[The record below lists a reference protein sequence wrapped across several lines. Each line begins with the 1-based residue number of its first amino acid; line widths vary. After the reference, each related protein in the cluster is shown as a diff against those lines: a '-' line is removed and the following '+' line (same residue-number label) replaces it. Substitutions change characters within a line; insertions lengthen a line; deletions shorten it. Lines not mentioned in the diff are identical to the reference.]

1 MEAAASDLQPLLVRV
16 LKLRLGM
23 LIVVGATTKADLGSQ
38 VNILIRVQ
46 GLVPVITREDLRDRG
61 LVQAE
66 VVVSLDDH
74 GLLEAII
81 MRRLRVVVLLNYW
94 LSS

>member
-1 MEAAASDLQPLLVRV
+1 LEAAASDLQPLLVRV